1 MLGCDPKDC
10 VKRLR
15 RDKSGQTKGSGG
27 TAGPRINRRV
37 AAGDSSQA
45 AAGGNLLEKREN
57 EELDPL
63 GSQEGGS
70 RWTRKGMLLLTNTCQ
85 SVERCLRLS
94 TLIRSLCGK
103 PARWIDSSFLC
114 GCLYCY
120 REHPGNRAAG
130 GGCLVIGGFLPDL
143 LQLTLATVKLEI
155 FWGFDCWRSVTTG
168 HAWLNS
174 LSAFCWLIIIPWITD
189 TL

>member
-70 RWTRKGMLLLTNTCQ
+70 RN
-85 SVERCLRLS
+85 
-94 TLIRSLCGK
+94 
-103 PARWIDSSFLC
+103 
-114 GCLYCY
+114 
-120 REHPGNRAAG
+120 AA
-130 GGCLVIGGFLPDL
+130 
-143 LQLTLATVKLEI
+143 A
-155 FWGFDCWRSVTTG
+155 
-168 HAWLNS
+168 N
-174 LSAFCWLIIIPWITD
+174 
-189 TL
+189 

>member
-57 EELDPL
+57 EELDPS

-70 RWTRKGMLLLTNTCQ
+70 RWTRKGC
-85 SVERCLRLS
+85 C
-94 TLIRSLCGK
+94 
-103 PARWIDSSFLC
+103 
-114 GCLYCY
+114 
-120 REHPGNRAAG
+120 
-130 GGCLVIGGFLPDL
+130 
-143 LQLTLATVKLEI
+143 
-155 FWGFDCWRSVTTG
+155 
-168 HAWLNS
+168 
-174 LSAFCWLIIIPWITD
+174 
-189 TL
+189 

>member
-15 RDKSGQTKGSGG
+15 RQKSGQTKGLVG

-57 EELDPL
+57 EELDPS

-70 RWTRKGMLLLTNTCQ
+70 RN
-85 SVERCLRLS
+85 
-94 TLIRSLCGK
+94 
-103 PARWIDSSFLC
+103 
-114 GCLYCY
+114 
-120 REHPGNRAAG
+120 AA
-130 GGCLVIGGFLPDL
+130 
-143 LQLTLATVKLEI
+143 A
-155 FWGFDCWRSVTTG
+155 
-168 HAWLNS
+168 N
-174 LSAFCWLIIIPWITD
+174 
-189 TL
+189 